1 MKNLTPIFLVYLYT
15 EIFVPIIINLCRQ
28 NWKSV
33 LVYVKAILIHSHL
46 WRVFLDIPATEFSR
60 VKDE

>member
-1 MKNLTPIFLVYLYT
+1 MKNLTLIFFVYLYT
-15 EIFVPIIINLCRQ
+15 EIFRRQ